1 MYTVVKR
8 VLLISVVVILGFAMT
23 FVTRSSETGASESSA
38 LTGSHA
44 DSERVTS
51 PIGLGPSQEARC
63 KQATP
68 GDDRIHYEECASAK
82 YLLTLM
88 SAERRDN
95 VWADQMESELR
106 KWIDS
111 LASDGFISKRVE
123 CRLSWCLVE
132 VGSTQSR
139 ILEMDLRVAQKR
151 KLFDIKDL
159 FAPEIGDSSVQ
170 DQLIIYKRYC
180 TSVKEVLDPNSHV
193 VPTIPTVGQNC

>member
-8 VLLISVVVILGFAMT
+8 VLLISAVLVLVFAMT
-23 FVTRSSETGASESSA
+23 LATRSPETSASESSA
-38 LTGSHA
+38 LTGGHV
-44 DSERVTS
+44 DSERLTGA
-51 PIGLGPSQEARC
+51 IGLGPSQEDRC
-63 KQATP
+63 KHTP
-68 GDDRIHYEECASAK
+68 PDDRIHYEECASAK

-111 LASDGFISKRVE
+111 LASEGFISKRVE
-123 CRLSWCLVE
+123 CRLSWCVVE

-139 ILEMDLRVAQKR
+139 VLEMDLRVAQKR
-151 KLFDIKDL
+151 KLFDLKDL
-159 FAPEIGDSSVQ
+159 FAPDIDDPSIQ

-180 TSVKEVLDPNSHV
+180 NSVKEVLDPNSHV
-193 VPTIPTVGQNC
+193 VRTIPTVGQGC